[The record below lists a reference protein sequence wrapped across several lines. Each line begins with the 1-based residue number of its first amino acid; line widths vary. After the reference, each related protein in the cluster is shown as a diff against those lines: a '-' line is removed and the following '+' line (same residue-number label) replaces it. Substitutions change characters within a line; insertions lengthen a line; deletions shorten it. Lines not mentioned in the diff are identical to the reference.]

1 VASDVPRRIIEVDG
15 EQWQVAVSGRLTQY
29 VKDEFGLIFTRG
41 VGPDR
46 EQRVVRYSPLGAKSR
61 ELSLAQLSDREL
73 QELLRHSQPSWTAPE
88 MGYRR

>member
-1 VASDVPRRIIEVDG
+1 MPRRIIDAAG
-15 EQWQVAVSGRLTQY
+15 EQWEVAVSGRVTQY

-46 EQRVVRYSPLGAKSR
+46 EQRVARYSPLGVKSR
-61 ELSLAQLSDREL
+61 ELSLGRLSDDEL
-73 QELLRHSQPSWTAPE
+73 RSLLAHSQPSWTAPE

>member
-1 VASDVPRRIIEVDG
+1 MPRRVIEVDG
-15 EQWQVAVSGRLTQY
+15 AVWEVAVSGRVTQY

-41 VGPDR
+41 VGPNR

-61 ELSLAQLSDREL
+61 ELSLGEL
-73 QELLRHSQPSWTAPE
+73 GDQELRDLLHHSQPSWTAPE

>member
-1 VASDVPRRIIEVDG
+1 MPRRIIEVDG
-15 EQWQVAVSGRLTQY
+15 EEWEVAVSGRITQY

-61 ELSLAQLSDREL
+61 ELSLGEL
-73 QELLRHSQPSWTAPE
+73 TDGELRDLLRHSQPSWTAPE